1 MTADE
6 ALAQLAVQVG
16 VLPEFKDMQG
26 ILHQTKPPTQRAI
39 LRANGFAAD
48 TEAEVSE
55 TARALKA
62 QAQQQYLD
70 HDLVVETGCPSQ
82 TALAAPAQW
91 QVLSEADD
99 AVLAQGQAD
108 QTLDLPRLPD
118 GVHRLCLT
126 GARGAQE
133 VCLICAPAHVP
144 TLRAMGCPEK
154 TWGIMAALY
163 GLRGTAHKELAD
175 YADLAACV
183 AGLAETGA
191 SFFGINPVH
200 ALGIAATDTIS
211 PYSPTHRGFL
221 NTDYIALA
229 QVDKPGQPRDVLD
242 YAAHRNA
249 HAPALQSAYD
259 HFANSASAVER
270 AAFETFCQVGG
281 DRLDDFARFETLS
294 ETHGA
299 DSREWP
305 SSAGSMGPL
314 TPDRMAFHK
323 WLQWQADV
331 QMAAAQSSATTSGM
345 QLGLYLDLAVGARV
359 GGAESWGR
367 AAATAPGVT
376 LGAPPDHLSPA
387 GQDWQLA
394 ASSPYKARATRY
406 DAFRFVLRQN
416 MRHAGVLR
424 IDHALG
430 MNRSFWLP
438 EDGSPGAYMKQPF
451 QSLMAIIAI
460 EAARAG
466 TVIVGEDLGLV
477 PQGFRA
483 EMSERGLYGYSVLQ
497 YEKDAEGRFLPSE
510 GLRPQSLACF
520 GTHDTPTLAGFWH
533 GEDIA
538 WWEKL
543 GWIDAAEAARVT
555 DRRNAEKRQL
565 AAVPAPD
572 PLPREATSGVRDT
585 IHTRLAQSP
594 AALVAVQL
602 DDVLGIRDA
611 QNLPGT
617 IEEHP
622 NWRRV
627 YPQTISEITNSPDLQ
642 KTASIMAHAGRN
654 ALKRKDVSWPK

>member
-26 ILHQTKPPTQRAI
+26 VLHQTTPPTQRAF

-48 TEAEVSE
+48 TGAEVSE
-55 TARALKA
+55 TYAALKA
-62 QAQQQYLD
+62 QVQRQYLKP
-70 HDLVVETGCPSQ
+70 DLVVETGLASQ
-82 TALAAPAQW
+82 TGLAAPAQW
-91 QVLSEADD
+91 QVLSEADN
-99 AVLAQGQAD
+99 AVLAEGQAD
-108 QTLDLPRLPD
+108 HILDLPPLPD

-126 GARGAQE
+126 GARGPQE
-133 VCLICAPAHVP
+133 VCLICAPVRVP
-144 TLRAMGCPEK
+144 RLRDMGCPEK

-163 GLRGTAHKELAD
+163 GLRGTDHKELAD

-183 AGLAETGA
+183 AGLAGTGA

-200 ALGIAATDTIS
+200 ALGIAAIDTIS

-221 NTDYIALA
+221 NTDYVALSYA
-229 QVDKPGQPRDVLD
+229 NKPVQPRDLLD
-242 YAAHRNA
+242 YAAHRDA
-249 HAPALQSAYD
+249 HGPALKAAYERFV
-259 HFANSASAVER
+259 HSASTVEH
-270 AAFETFCQVGG
+270 AIFDTFCQAGG
-281 DRLDDFARFETLS
+281 SRLGDFARFETLS
-294 ETHGA
+294 ETYGS
-299 DSREWP
+299 DSRKWP
-305 SSAGSMGPL
+305 SASENSEPL
-314 TPDRMAFHK
+314 DPDGTAFHK

-331 QMAAAQSSATTSGM
+331 QMAAAQRGATTSGM
-345 QLGLYLDLAVGARV
+345 SLGLYLDLAVGARV
-359 GGAESWGR
+359 GGAESWGH

-394 ASSPYKARATRY
+394 ASSPYKAQATCY

-460 EAARAG
+460 EATRAG

-477 PQGFRA
+477 PPGFRA

-497 YEKDAEGRFLPSE
+497 YEKDAGGRFLPSE
-510 GLRPQSLACF
+510 GLRSQSLACF

-543 GWIDAAEAARVT
+543 GWIDATEAARVT
-555 DRRNAEKRQL
+555 DTRFAEKRQL
-565 AAVPAPD
+565 AAMPAPD
-572 PLPREATSGVRDT
+572 PLPRKATSGIRDT
-585 IHTRLAQSP
+585 IHTRLAESP

-602 DDVLGIRDA
+602 DDVLGVRDA

-617 IEEHP
+617 IQEHP

-627 YPQTISEITNSPDLQ
+627 YPETISEMINSPDLQ
-642 KTASIMAHAGRN
+642 KTANIMAHAGRN
-654 ALKRKDVSWPK
+654 ALKRKDAS